1 MQYKVS
7 AKVSDQDLT
16 QALNALHKV
25 TQSVLVTP
33 LTKGASSEATAS
45 DSDDDRYTAL
55 VSQEGSKGANGTLKP
70 LQRKKHKR
78 SIKARVGKCGTDIAI
93 DYINEN
99 GTQAFTLA
107 NVIAKMERRG
117 FNRHLV
123 YRAARILVNE
133 GKIKKLRA
141 GIYQRTPVEPTGQLG
156 VAARAIEAVR
166 NASGQ

>member
-7 AKVSDQDLT
+7 AKVSAADLT

-33 LTKGASSEATAS
+33 LVKASEEAE
-45 DSDDDRYTAL
+45 DSRYTPLLSTVDA
-55 VSQEGSKGANGTLKP
+55 GSNGVAKP
-70 LQRKKHKR
+70 LKRSKR

-93 DYINEN
+93 DYINEH

-107 NVIAKMERRG
+107 EVIRKMERRG

-123 YRAARILVNE
+123 YRAARILQE
-133 GKIKKLRA
+133 QGKIKKLRA
-141 GIYQRTPVEPTGQLG
+141 GIYQRTPVGPTGQIG

-166 NASGQ
+166 NAGGAN